1 MARDVRRDAHLDAP
15 YEGFAG
21 RMEVWSGPTGRR
33 RWPEEVKARIIAES
47 YAPGAR
53 VAEVARA
60 HGTTRGQI
68 YDWRR
73 LARDGLLALPASV
86 GPGPAFATVVVEEEP
101 PTPAARPVKRSA
113 AAAVVEIVVGDV
125 VIRAPRGAEE
135 EQLARAIRAARAA
148 AP

>member
-1 MARDVRRDAHLDAP
+1 MAGDVRRDAHLDAP

-21 RMEVWSGPTGRR
+21 RMEVSSGPTGRW

-73 LARDGLLALPASV
+73 LARDGLLALPAPV
-86 GPGPAFATVVVEEEP
+86 GPCSAFAAVVVEEP
-101 PTPAARPVKRSA
+101 PPAARSA
-113 AAAVVEIVVGDV
+113 RKPCGAAIVEIVVGDV

>member
-1 MARDVRRDAHLDAP
+1 MAVS
-15 YEGFAG
+15 
-21 RMEVWSGPTGRR
+21 SGLTGRR
-33 RWPEEVKARIIAES
+33 RRPEEAKARIIAES

-73 LARDGLLALPASV
+73 LAREGLLALPAPM
-86 GPGPAFATVVVEEEP
+86 GPGFAFAAVVVEEP
-101 PTPAARPVKRSA
+101 PPVARAARKPCG
-113 AAAVVEIVVGDV
+113 AAVVEIVVGCV
-125 VIRAPRGAEE
+125 VIRAPRGVEE
-135 EQLARAIRAARAA
+135 EPLARAIRAARAG

>member
-21 RMEVWSGPTGRR
+21 RMEVSSGPTGRR

-47 YAPGAR
+47 LMPGAR
-53 VAEVARA
+53 VAEVARR

-73 LARDGLLALPASV
+73 LAREGLLALPAPV
-86 GPGPAFATVVVEEEP
+86 GSEPAFAAVVVEEPLP
-101 PTPAARPVKRSA
+101 PPRPAKKPAGAGVL
-113 AAAVVEIVVGDV
+113 EIVVGDV
-125 VIRAPRGAEE
+125 VIRAPRGADE

-148 AP
+148 ML

>member
-1 MARDVRRDAHLDAP
+1 MAGDVQRGVHLDAP

-21 RMEVWSGPTGRR
+21 RIEVSSGPTGRR

-73 LARDGLLALPASV
+73 LAREGLLALPAPM
-86 GPGPAFATVVVEEEP
+86 GPGSTFAAVVVEEP
-101 PTPAARPVKRSA
+101 PAPAARPARKPCGA
-113 AAAVVEIVVGDV
+113 TVVEIVVGCV
-125 VIRAPRGAEE
+125 VIRAPRGADE

>member
-1 MARDVRRDAHLDAP
+1 MARDVRRDARLDAP

-21 RMEVWSGPTGRR
+21 RMEVSSGPTGRR

-73 LARDGLLALPASV
+73 LARDGLLALPAPL
-86 GPGPAFATVVVEEEP
+86 GLGPAFAAVVVEEP
-101 PTPAARPVKRSA
+101 SAPAARPARKPCG
-113 AAAVVEIVVGDV
+113 AAVVEIVVGDV

-135 EQLARAIRAARAA
+135 EELARAIRAARMAG
-148 AP
+148 P